1 MVLVDIKAY
10 LVMFLPGLTRAY
22 KDCRILSKGVYC
34 MNTIKINS
42 NRARIIVHRGLSG
55 IERENTCP
63 AFVAAGN
70 RSYFGIETDVH
81 VTKDGK
87 FVIIHDETTER
98 VSSGEYNIN
107 VEECDYSEIEKIVL
121 PDLDGTTDRKDIR
134 IPILSEYI
142 KICKKYEKTCVLEIK
157 NHFEERY
164 IEKLIEE
171 IKELE
176 YIDKIIFISFDFENC
191 VNVRKLLPENDVQFL
206 TSKEI
211 TNELIEKLCANN
223 LNLDIYHKQLTAEN
237 IEYLHSKGIKVN
249 CWTCD
254 DKEDAEKLVSYGVDF
269 ITSNI
274 LE

>member
-1 MVLVDIKAY
+1 
-10 LVMFLPGLTRAY
+10 
-22 KDCRILSKGVYC
+22 

-42 NRARIIVHRGLSG
+42 NGVKMIAHRGVSG

-98 VSSGEYNIN
+98 ISSGEYSIN
-107 VEECDYSEIEKIVL
+107 VEESDYSEVEKIVL

-134 IPILSEYI
+134 IPLLSEYI

-157 NHFEERY
+157 NHFEEPY
-164 IEKLIEE
+164 IERLKDE

-176 YIDKIIFISFDFENC
+176 YIDKIIFISFDFENG
-191 VNVRKLLPENDVQFL
+191 VNVKKLLPENDVQFL
-206 TSKEI
+206 YSKEI
-211 TNELIEKLCANN
+211 TDELIERISQHH
-223 LNLDIYHKQLTAEN
+223 LNLDIYYKQLTAEN
-237 IEYLHSKGIKVN
+237 IEKLHSKGIKVN

-254 DKEDAEKLVSYGVDF
+254 DKEVAEKLVSYGVDF

>member
-1 MVLVDIKAY
+1 
-10 LVMFLPGLTRAY
+10 
-22 KDCRILSKGVYC
+22 

-42 NRARIIVHRGLSG
+42 NGVKMIAHRGLSG

-81 VTKDGK
+81 ITKDGK

-98 VSSGEYNIN
+98 ISSGKHSIN
-107 VEECDYSEIEKIVL
+107 VEESDYSEVERIVL
-121 PDLDGTTDRKDIR
+121 PDLDSTTDRKDIR
-134 IPILSEYI
+134 IPLLREYI
-142 KICKKYEKTCVLEIK
+142 KICKKYEKVCVLEIK
-157 NHFEERY
+157 NHFAEKD
-164 IEKLIEE
+164 IEKLIDE
-171 IKELE
+171 IKGLE
-176 YIDKIIFISFDFENC
+176 YIDSIIFISFDFENC
-191 VNVRKLLPENDVQFL
+191 VNVRKLLPKNAVQFL

-211 TNELIEKLCANN
+211 TSELIKKLCENN
-223 LNLDIYHKQLTAEN
+223 LDLDIYYKQLNREN
-237 IEYLHSKGIKVN
+237 IELLHSKGIKVN

-254 DKEDAEKLVSYGVDF
+254 NKDDAEKLVSYGVDF